1 MQPRLEPVDP
11 DQPGRFVPM
20 SAMAV
25 WVDGRMAD
33 PDQPHLR
40 ADDHGVIVGDGVFE
54 TLMVLRRDEGAAA
67 FAVQRHLDR
76 LRRSARILRFE
87 CPHSDEELRAAIAQ
101 CLDAAPEAGIVRITA
116 TSGGGPLG
124 SGRSGAEPST
134 IVIAG
139 NRPPD
144 YPPGTAVAVVP
155 FVRNERGGM
164 AGVKTTSYAENVLA
178 LDMARERG
186 ASEAIFADTRGR
198 VSEGTG
204 SNIFWSDGKRLHT
217 PPLDTGCLA
226 GVTRALL
233 LERLDISETHL
244 PVEDLPG
251 VPEAFLASS
260 TRTVQSIA
268 RIDDTELPVV
278 NGPLTAEAWRMMA
291 GLIATDIDP

>member
-1 MQPRLEPVDP
+1 MPV
-11 DQPGRFVPM
+11 
-20 SAMAV
+20 SAQAV
-25 WVDGRMAD
+25 WLNGRMVE
-33 PDQPHLR
+33 PDGPHLR

-54 TLMVLRRDEGAAA
+54 TLLVVRRRKGAAA
-67 FAVQRHLDR
+67 FAVRRHLER
-76 LRRSARILRFE
+76 LRRSARVLRFE
-87 CPHSDEELRAAIAQ
+87 CPYGDDELRAAISQ
-101 CLDAAPEAGIVRITA
+101 CLDTAPEAGIVRITA
-116 TSGGGPLG
+116 TSGAGPLG
-124 SGRSGAEPST
+124 SGRSGARGST

-144 YPPGTAVAVVP
+144 FPPGTAVATMP
-155 FVRNERGGM
+155 FTRNERGAM

-186 ASEAIFADTRGR
+186 ASEAVFADTRGR

-204 SNIFWSDGKRLHT
+204 SNIFWSDGERLHT

-233 LERLDISETHL
+233 LKHLDIAETHL
-244 PVEDLPG
+244 PMRRLTG

-268 RIDDTELPVV
+268 RIDGTDLPVV
-278 NGPLTAEAWRMMA
+278 DGPLTSNAWQTIA
-291 GLIATDIDP
+291 DLIATDIDP

>member
-1 MQPRLEPVDP
+1 
-11 DQPGRFVPM
+11 M
-20 SAMAV
+20 SAQAV
-25 WVDGRMAD
+25 WLNGRMVE

-54 TLMVLRRDEGAAA
+54 TLLVVRGEDGVAA

-76 LRRSARILRFE
+76 LRRSARALRFE
-87 CPHSDEELRAAIAQ
+87 CPHSDDEMRAAISQ
-101 CLDAAPEAGIVRITA
+101 CLDAAPQAGIVRITA

-124 SGRSGAEPST
+124 SGRSGAAPST

-139 NRPPD
+139 NRPPV

-204 SNIFWSDGKRLHT
+204 SNIFWSDGERLHT

-233 LERLDISETHL
+233 LEHLDISETHL
-244 PVEDLPG
+244 PVKDLPG

-268 RIDDTELPVV
+268 RIDDTDLPVV
-278 NGPLTAEAWRMMA
+278 DGPLTAKAWRMMA
-291 GLIATDIDP
+291 DLIATDIDP

>member
-1 MQPRLEPVDP
+1 
-11 DQPGRFVPM
+11 M
-20 SAMAV
+20 SAQAV
-25 WVDGRMAD
+25 WVNGRLVE

-54 TLMVLRRDEGAAA
+54 TLLVVRSDEAMAA
-67 FAVQRHLDR
+67 FAVRRHLER
-76 LRRSARILRFE
+76 LRRSARALRFE
-87 CPHSDEELRAAIAQ
+87 CPHSDDELRAAIAQ
-101 CLDAAPEAGIVRITA
+101 CLDAAPSAGIVRITA

-124 SGRSGAEPST
+124 SGRSGALPST

-139 NRPPD
+139 NQPPD

-155 FVRNERGGM
+155 FTRNERGAM

-178 LDMARERG
+178 LDMARRRG
-186 ASEAIFADTRGR
+186 ASEAIFADTQGR

-204 SNIFWSDGKRLHT
+204 SNIFWSDGERLHT

-226 GVTRALL
+226 GVTRDLIM
-233 LERLDISETHL
+233 ERLDVAETHL
-244 PVEDLPG
+244 PVEDLRR

-260 TRTVQSIA
+260 TRAVQSIA

-278 NGPLTAEAWRMMA
+278 DGELTTAAAAAMAELMA
-291 GLIATDIDP
+291 TNIDP

>member
-1 MQPRLEPVDP
+1 
-11 DQPGRFVPM
+11 M
-20 SAMAV
+20 SAQAV
-25 WVDGRMAD
+25 WVNGRMVE
-33 PDQPHLR
+33 PDRPHLR

-54 TLMVLRRDEGAAA
+54 TLLVLRRDEGVAA
-67 FAVQRHLDR
+67 FAVQRHLER
-76 LRRSARILRFE
+76 LRRSAGILRFE
-87 CPHSDEELRAAIAQ
+87 CPYSDDDLRAAIAQ
-101 CLDAAPEAGIVRITA
+101 CLDVAPGAGIVRITA

-124 SGRSGAEPST
+124 SGRSGSRASI

-144 YPPGTAVAVVP
+144 YPPGTAVAIVP
-155 FVRNERGGM
+155 FPRNERGAM

-178 LDMARERG
+178 LDIARERG

-204 SNIFWSDGKRLHT
+204 SNIFWSDGERLHT

-233 LERLDISETHL
+233 LEQLDIAETHL
-244 PVEDLPG
+244 PVKDLPG

-260 TRTVQSIA
+260 TRIVQSIA
-268 RIDDTELPVV
+268 RIDGTELPVV
-278 NGPLTAEAWRMMA
+278 DGPLTAAAAKAMA
-291 GLIATDIDP
+291 ELIAADIDP

>member
-1 MQPRLEPVDP
+1 
-11 DQPGRFVPM
+11 M
-20 SAMAV
+20 SAQAV
-25 WVDGRMAD
+25 WVNGRMVE

-54 TLMVLRRDEGAAA
+54 TLLVVRRDEGATA
-67 FAVQRHLDR
+67 FAVRRHLER

-87 CPHSDEELRAAIAQ
+87 CPYSDDDLRAAIDQ
-101 CLDAAPEAGIVRITA
+101 CLDAAPGAGVVRITA

-124 SGRSGAEPST
+124 SGRSSARGSA
-134 IVIAG
+134 VVVAG

-144 YPPGTAVAVVP
+144 YPPGTSVAIMP
-155 FVRNERGGM
+155 FPRNERGAM

-204 SNIFWSDGKRLHT
+204 SNIFWSDGERLHT

-233 LERLDISETHL
+233 LEQLDIAETHL
-244 PVEDLPG
+244 PMKDLPG

-260 TRTVQSIA
+260 TRIVQSIA

-278 NGPLTAEAWRMMA
+278 DGPLTAAAAKAMA
-291 GLIATDIDP
+291 ELMATDIDP

>member
-1 MQPRLEPVDP
+1 
-11 DQPGRFVPM
+11 M
-20 SAMAV
+20 SAQAV
-25 WVDGRMAD
+25 WVNGHMVD

-54 TLMVLRRDEGAAA
+54 TLLVVRRDDGAFA

-76 LRRSARILRFE
+76 LRRSARALRFD
-87 CPHSDEELRAAIAQ
+87 CPYSDDDLRAAVAG
-101 CLDAAPEAGIVRITA
+101 CLDAAPGAGVVRITL

-124 SGRSGAEPST
+124 SGRSGAQAST

-139 NRPPD
+139 NRPPV
-144 YPPGTAVAVVP
+144 YPPATKVAVVP
-155 FVRNERGGM
+155 FMRNERGGI

-204 SNIFWSDGKRLHT
+204 SNIFWSDGERLHT

-233 LERLDISETHL
+233 LERLEITETHL
-244 PVEDLPG
+244 PVEELPS
-251 VPEAFLASS
+251 VSEAFLASS

-278 NGPLTAEAWRMMA
+278 DGPLTSAAAAMMA
-291 GLIATDIDP
+291 ELIANDIDP

>member
-1 MQPRLEPVDP
+1 MVEP
-11 DQPGRFVPM
+11 G
-20 SAMAV
+20 
-25 WVDGRMAD
+25 G
-33 PDQPHLR
+33 PHLR

-54 TLMVLRRDEGAAA
+54 TLLVVRRDQPAAA
-67 FAVQRHLDR
+67 FAVRRHLER
-76 LRRSARILRFE
+76 LRRSARVLRFE
-87 CPHSDEELRAAIAQ
+87 CPYSDDELRAAIAQ

-124 SGRSGAEPST
+124 SGRSGARGST

-139 NRPPD
+139 NRPSD
-144 YPPGTAVAVVP
+144 YPPGTAVAIMG
-155 FVRNERGGM
+155 FARNERGAM

-204 SNIFWSDGKRLHT
+204 SNIFWSDGERLHT

-233 LERLDISETHL
+233 LERLDIAETHL
-244 PVEDLPG
+244 GVEDLPG

-260 TRTVQSIA
+260 TRVVQSIA
-268 RIDDTELPVV
+268 RIDDTDLPVV
-278 NGPLTAEAWRMMA
+278 DGALTSNAARMMTE
-291 GLIATDIDP
+291 LIATDIDP

>member
-1 MQPRLEPVDP
+1 
-11 DQPGRFVPM
+11 M
-20 SAMAV
+20 SAQAV
-25 WVDGRMAD
+25 WVNGHMVE
-33 PDQPHLR
+33 PDHPHLR

-54 TLMVLRRDEGAAA
+54 TLLVIRHGAGVVA
-67 FAVQRHLDR
+67 FAVRRHLER
-76 LRRSARILRFE
+76 LRRSARAMRFE
-87 CPHSDEELRAAIAQ
+87 CPYSDAELRAAITL
-101 CLDAAPEAGIVRITA
+101 CLGAAPGAGIVRVTA
-116 TSGGGPLG
+116 TSGSGPLG
-124 SGRSGAEPST
+124 SGRSGARGSA

-144 YPPGTAVAVVP
+144 YPPGAAVSTVP
-155 FVRNERGGM
+155 FPRNERGAT

-178 LDMARERG
+178 LDVVRERC

-204 SNIFWSDGKRLHT
+204 SNIFWTDGARLHT

-226 GVTRALL
+226 GITRALL
-233 LERLDISETHL
+233 LERLDVAETHL

-260 TRTVQSIA
+260 TRPVQSIA

-278 NGPLTAEAWRMMA
+278 DGPLTVAAAELMA
-291 GLIATDIDP
+291 DLMANDIDP

>member
-1 MQPRLEPVDP
+1 
-11 DQPGRFVPM
+11 M

-54 TLMVLRRDEGAAA
+54 TLMVVRGDDGVAA

-76 LRRSARILRFE
+76 LRRSARALRFE
-87 CPHSDEELRAAIAQ
+87 CPHSDDDMRAAISQ
-101 CLDAAPEAGIVRITA
+101 CLDAAPQAGIVRITA

-124 SGRSGAEPST
+124 SGRSGAAPST

-139 NRPPD
+139 NRPPV

-155 FVRNERGGM
+155 FARNERGGM

-204 SNIFWSDGKRLHT
+204 SNIFWSDGERLHT

-233 LERLDISETHL
+233 LEHLDIAETHL

-268 RIDDTELPVV
+268 RIDDADLPVV
-278 NGPLTAEAWRMMA
+278 DGPLTSEAWRMMA
-291 GLIATDIDP
+291 ELIATDIDP

>member
-1 MQPRLEPVDP
+1 MLV
-11 DQPGRFVPM
+11 
-20 SAMAV
+20 SAHAV
-25 WVDGRMAD
+25 WLNGRMVE
-33 PDQPHLR
+33 PDGPHLR

-54 TLMVLRRDEGAAA
+54 TLLVVRRGEGAAA
-67 FAVQRHLDR
+67 FAVRRHLER
-76 LRRSARILRFE
+76 LRRSARVLRFE
-87 CPHSDEELRAAIAQ
+87 CSYGDGELRAAISQ

-124 SGRSGAEPST
+124 SGRSGARGSA

-144 YPPGTAVAVVP
+144 YPPGTAVATMP
-155 FVRNERGGM
+155 FTRNERGAM

-204 SNIFWSDGKRLHT
+204 SNIFWSDGERLHT

-233 LERLDISETHL
+233 LEHLDIDETHL
-244 PVEDLPG
+244 PMEDLPG

-268 RIDDTELPVV
+268 RVDGTELPVV
-278 NGPLTAEAWRMMA
+278 DGTLTRDAWQTIA
-291 GLIATDIDP
+291 DLIATDIDP

>member
-1 MQPRLEPVDP
+1 VPV
-11 DQPGRFVPM
+11 
-20 SAMAV
+20 SAQAV
-25 WVDGRMAD
+25 WLNGRMVQAGG
-33 PDQPHLR
+33 PHLR

-54 TLMVLRRDEGAAA
+54 TLLVVRRRQGAAA
-67 FAVQRHLDR
+67 FAVRRHLER
-76 LRRSARILRFE
+76 LRRSARVLRFE
-87 CPHSDEELRAAIAQ
+87 CPFSDDELRTAIAQ
-101 CLDAAPEAGIVRITA
+101 CLAAAPEAGIVRITA

-124 SGRSGAEPST
+124 SGRSGATPST

-144 YPPGTAVAVVP
+144 YPPGTTVAVVP
-155 FVRNERGGM
+155 FARNERGAM
-164 AGVKTTSYAENVLA
+164 SGVKTTSYAENVLA

-204 SNIFWSDGKRLHT
+204 SNIFWSDGERLHT
-217 PPLDTGCLA
+217 SPLDTGCLA

-233 LERLDISETHL
+233 LEQLEVTETHL
-244 PVEDLPG
+244 PVEELPG

-278 NGPLTAEAWRMMA
+278 DGALTRNARKMMA
-291 GLIATDIDP
+291 ELIATDIDP

>member
-1 MQPRLEPVDP
+1 
-11 DQPGRFVPM
+11 M
-20 SAMAV
+20 SAQAV
-25 WVDGRMAD
+25 WVNGRMVE

-40 ADDHGVIVGDGVFE
+40 ADDHGVTVGDGVFE
-54 TLMVLRRDEGAAA
+54 TLLVVRRDDGATA
-67 FAVQRHLDR
+67 FAVRRHLER
-76 LRRSARILRFE
+76 LRRSAGVLRFE
-87 CPHSDEELRAAIAQ
+87 CPYSDDDLRAAIDQ
-101 CLDAAPEAGIVRITA
+101 CLDAAPGAGVVRITA

-124 SGRSGAEPST
+124 SGRSGARGSA
-134 IVIAG
+134 IVVAG

-155 FVRNERGGM
+155 FVRNERGAM

-198 VSEGTG
+198 LSEGTG
-204 SNIFWSDGKRLHT
+204 SNIFWSDGERLHT

-233 LERLDISETHL
+233 LEQLDIAETHL
-244 PVEDLPG
+244 PVQELPE
-251 VPEAFLASS
+251 VSEAFLASS

-268 RIDDTELPVV
+268 RIDGTQLPVV
-278 NGPLTAEAWRMMA
+278 DGPLTAAAAKAMA
-291 GLIATDIDP
+291 DLIATDIDP

>member
-1 MQPRLEPVDP
+1 
-11 DQPGRFVPM
+11 M
-20 SAMAV
+20 SAQAV
-25 WVDGRMAD
+25 WVNGRMVE
-33 PDQPHLR
+33 PDHPHLR

-54 TLMVLRRDEGAAA
+54 TLLVVPDGGGVTA
-67 FAVQRHLDR
+67 FAVRRHLER
-76 LRRSARILRFE
+76 LRRSAGALRFE
-87 CPHSDEELRAAIAQ
+87 CPYSDNELRTAIAL
-101 CLDAAPEAGIVRITA
+101 CLDAAPEAGIVRVTA

-124 SGRSGAEPST
+124 SGRSGARGSA

-155 FVRNERGGM
+155 FARNERGAM

-178 LDMARERG
+178 LDVVRERG

-204 SNIFWSDGKRLHT
+204 SNIFWSDGARLHT

-233 LERLDISETHL
+233 LERLDVFETHL
-244 PVEDLPG
+244 PVEELPG

-260 TRTVQSIA
+260 TRAVQSIA

-278 NGPLTAEAWRMMA
+278 DGPLTVAAAELMA
-291 GLIATDIDP
+291 DLMANDIDP

>member
-1 MQPRLEPVDP
+1 
-11 DQPGRFVPM
+11 M
-20 SAMAV
+20 SAQAV
-25 WVDGRMAD
+25 WLNGRMVE
-33 PDQPHLR
+33 PGGPHLR

-54 TLMVLRRDEGAAA
+54 TLLVVRREQGPAA
-67 FAVQRHLDR
+67 FAVRRHLER
-76 LRRSARILRFE
+76 LRRSAGVLRFE
-87 CPHSDEELRAAIAQ
+87 CPYSDDELRAAVAQ

-124 SGRSGAEPST
+124 SGRSGARGSA

-144 YPPGTAVAVVP
+144 YPPGTAVAVVG
-155 FVRNERGGM
+155 FARNERGAM

-204 SNIFWSDGKRLHT
+204 SNIFWSDGERLHT

-233 LERLDISETHL
+233 LEHLDIAETHL
-244 PVEDLPG
+244 SVEDLPG

-260 TRTVQSIA
+260 TRVVQSIG
-268 RIDDTELPVV
+268 RIDDTDLPVV
-278 NGPLTAEAWRMMA
+278 DGSLTSDAAKMMA
-291 GLIATDIDP
+291 ELIATDIDP

>member
-1 MQPRLEPVDP
+1 MVEPDH
-11 DQPGRFVPM
+11 
-20 SAMAV
+20 
-25 WVDGRMAD
+25 
-33 PDQPHLR
+33 PHLR

-54 TLMVLRRDEGAAA
+54 TLLVVPDGAGVAA
-67 FAVQRHLDR
+67 FAVRRHLER
-76 LRRSARILRFE
+76 LRRSARMLRFE
-87 CPHSDEELRAAIAQ
+87 CPYSDDELRAAITL
-101 CLDAAPEAGIVRITA
+101 CLDAAPAAGIVRVTA

-124 SGRSGAEPST
+124 SGRSGARGSA

-144 YPPGTAVAVVP
+144 YPPGTAVSIVP
-155 FVRNERGGM
+155 FPRNERGAM

-178 LDMARERG
+178 LDVVRERG

-204 SNIFWSDGKRLHT
+204 SNIFWSDGERLHT

-233 LERLDISETHL
+233 LERLDVAETHL
-244 PVEDLPG
+244 PVEELRG

-260 TRTVQSIA
+260 TRAVQSIA

-278 NGPLTAEAWRMMA
+278 DGPLTVAAAALMA
-291 GLIATDIDP
+291 DLMANDIDP